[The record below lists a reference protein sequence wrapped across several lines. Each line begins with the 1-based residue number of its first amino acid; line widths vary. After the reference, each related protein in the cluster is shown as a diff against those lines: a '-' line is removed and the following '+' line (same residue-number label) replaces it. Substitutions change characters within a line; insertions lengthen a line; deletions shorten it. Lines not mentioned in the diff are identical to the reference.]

1 MASVLF
7 AFIGGVSMLGGLVSA
22 GVASAKY
29 VEEVNNLQAQI
40 TTINTALDEYNTQF
54 QKMLQSET
62 AEQAEIESIL
72 DENQQAISDA
82 NYQMVVQ
89 RNRASVLF
97 QINQAFGLILI
108 VAIGI
113 IMLFKK
119 FDDIFD

>member
-1 MASVLF
+1 
-7 AFIGGVSMLGGLVSA
+7 MLGGLVSA
-22 GVASAKY
+22 GFASAKY